1 MSAQNPSL
9 GDSIGE
15 MFGFMPPGGQT
26 NYYQQAAENIIGPA
40 RNAELSD
47 IAAQR
52 TEAANT
58 AQQRND
64 IQGITGPMAVENQ
77 ERNDRLVGEA
87 GNRNLQQLDETGRQT
102 MYAAAEKDR
111 QEQLA
116 EQTAQMNAIF
126 NGVKMGAGLL
136 SGGLTGGLTGAL
148 GSLAGGGGVSGDK
161 TSKNANT
168 NTNTDTNTG
177 DDWFGD
183 NTPVG
188 QLLNQN
194 ANDIN
199 LTY

>member
-15 MFGFMPPGGQT
+15 MFGFMPSGGQT

>member
-15 MFGFMPPGGQT
+15 MFGIMPSGNNVG
-26 NYYQQAAENIIGPA
+26 NYYQQAAENIMGPA
-40 RNAELSD
+40 RNAEVSD
-47 IAAQR
+47 IAAQK

-58 AQQRND
+58 AQQRNA

-77 ERNDRLVGEA
+77 QRNDRLVGEA
-87 GNRNLQQLDETGRQT
+87 GNRNLQQLDETGRQA

-148 GSLAGGGGVSGDK
+148 GSLSGTK
-161 TSKNANT
+161 ASTNSNANNTADTGT
-168 NTNTDTNTG
+168 NTN

-188 QLLNQN
+188 KVLNQN
-194 ANDIN
+194 ANDMN